1 MPLLGSLLV
10 SLVGSL
16 AGFFAK
22 YVGSKMAMGLA
33 SVAALGIMLTALLA
47 LMRSTIAALA
57 PVIADNN
64 FGVGLGIAIP
74 PNASA
79 CFTAWL
85 TVWSACTLY
94 VWKKKA
100 LELFNQ
106 A

>member
-16 AGFFAK
+16 ASFFVK
-22 YVGSKMAMGLA
+22 YVSQKVAMGLA
-33 SVAALGIMLTALLA
+33 SVATLAIMLGGLLA
-47 LMRSTIAALA
+47 LMRITINSISPA
-57 PVIADNN
+57 ITESN
-64 FGVGLGIAIP
+64 FGVGLGLAIP

-79 CFTAWL
+79 CFTAWF
-85 TVWSACTLY
+85 TMWTATTLY

-100 LELFNQ
+100 LDLFNQ